1 MIPEEEKTMTNDEK
15 LDPADLDPEDLLP
28 EMLPPLGAPLPA

>member
-15 LDPADLDPEDLLP
+15 LDPADLDPEDLPP
-28 EMLPPLGAPLPA
+28 EMLPPLGVPSSA